1 MNYFKI
7 VPDLVLSTPSSV
19 DGSATTTV
27 KNIFRSIRFRSDMKR
42 YIQFYEEYVIKDNEK
57 PSDVAYKFYN
67 DPNYD
72 WIILMFNNIKDVD
85 NEWPLST
92 QKINDIITQKY
103 VNPYE
108 VHHYETKKIEFNGI
122 ELLPEGLNVKSDFTF
137 TTPAKSSGY
146 QFSGTVEQGSPV
158 IYINGSVEIVSQGPR
173 VFKDAYAGAPLSASS
188 SIFPEKTEIV
198 EVRRNIDNTYYV
210 VVSNNSLVT
219 STTPILFG
227 STKFGPEVLKG
238 EKVIKKI
245 YNYDY
250 EMEKNEKKR
259 KISILDPTLI
269 LTVEEEFRNKLAY
282 QELTEYAPE
291 EQEYTLEAKI
301 NSFY

>member
-42 YIQFYEEYVIKDNEK
+42 YIQYYEEYVIKDNEK
-57 PSDVAYKFYN
+57 PSDVAYQFYDN
-67 DPNYD
+67 PNYD
-72 WIILMFNNIKDVD
+72 WIILLFNNIKDVD

-92 QKINDIITQKY
+92 QRVNELINKKY
-103 VNPYE
+103 SNPYG

-122 ELLPEGLNVKSDFTF
+122 EILPEGLIVKSDFNF
-137 TTPAKSSGY
+137 MSPAQMTGY
-146 QFSGTVEQGSPV
+146 QFSGTIEEDSSV
-158 IYINGSVEIVSQGPR
+158 IYINGSAEIISQGPR
-173 VFKDAYAGAPLSASS
+173 VFKDAYAGAPLNVSP
-188 SIFPEKTEIV
+188 SIFPDGTEIV

-210 VVSNNSLVT
+210 VVSNNALVT
-219 STTPILFG
+219 SSIPIQFG
-227 STKFGPEVLKG
+227 STKFGPINLKG
-238 EKVIKKI
+238 EKVIKTV

-250 EMEKNEKKR
+250 EMEKNDNKR
-259 KISILDPTLI
+259 KISILEPSLI
-269 LTVEEEFRNKLAY
+269 LTVEEEFRNKLSY

-291 EQEYTLEAKI
+291 GQEYTLEQKI